1 MPNPKKKFSK
11 ARRSQRRAVYYNRLK
26 TEVPVVTT
34 CPECGAPQQ
43 AHRACGACGTYR
55 GRKVLTVADAA

>member
-11 ARRSQRRAVYYNRLK
+11 ARRSSRRAVYYNRLK

-34 CPECGAPQQ
+34 CPECGAPQ
-43 AHRACGACGTYR
+43 ARWACCACGTYR
-55 GRKVLTVADAA
+55 GRKVLTVAEAA